1 MPLRNLQGIT
11 TGAEAVTGKHRSA
24 RVTRSNVSMQEEM
37 FSRIAFCLVSWS
49 VVYFQ
54 NQELSVAM
62 LSCVMMCEN
71 DCVLPVQVFVAMC
84 GCLRE

>member
-1 MPLRNLQGIT
+1 
-11 TGAEAVTGKHRSA
+11 
-24 RVTRSNVSMQEEM
+24 MQEEM
-37 FSRIAFCLVSWS
+37 FLRIAFCLVSLS

-54 NQELSVAM
+54 KQEVNVAM

-71 DCVLPVQVFVAMC
+71 DRVLPVQVFAAMC

>member
-1 MPLRNLQGIT
+1 MPGH
-11 TGAEAVTGKHRSA
+11 GKHRSA
-24 RVTRSNVSMQEEM
+24 RVTRPNVSMQEEM
-37 FSRIAFCLVSWS
+37 FLRVAFCLFSLS

-54 NQELSVAM
+54 NQEVNVAM

-71 DCVLPVQVFVAMC
+71 DRVLPVQVFAAMC